1 MLDALANKY
10 RRPST
15 RADRTPAGFG
25 YHDRTDMPDRP
36 SFIDLTAPEERAFL
50 IGLDD
55 PADERWPIERSLAE
69 LAALSETAG
78 AVVVGTASQ
87 RRRHPDPATYFGKG
101 RAAELVDER
110 AATGFNLLVVDD
122 ELAPNQQRALEK
134 LVDCKVIDRSALIID
149 IFARHAT
156 TREGRLQVEL
166 AALEYHLP
174 RLTRLW
180 THLSRTGGGIGTRGP
195 GESQLETDRRL
206 IRDRIKRV
214 RGELEDVKRQRATA
228 ARQRERSEV
237 ATVALVGYT
246 NAGKSTLLNRLA
258 DADLFVADMLFAT
271 LDPTSRRVTLPSGQ
285 RIVVTDTVGFINKL
299 PHDLVDAFRATLE
312 EVLRADLLIEVV
324 DAADPDFVG
333 QQEAVQVVLEELGA
347 ADKPRIVAF
356 NKIDRLAPDL
366 RATAM
371 PAADRAVFVSATSGE
386 GIDLLLARVATLLRE
401 QMVPVDAVVPWSRG
415 ELVAR
420 AKVAGDVSERF
431 TDAGVRLSG
440 HLPDAIAAEVHR
452 AAPQAPQARRAAGAR
467 GRRR

>member
-1 MLDALANKY
+1 
-10 RRPST
+10 
-15 RADRTPAGFG
+15 
-25 YHDRTDMPDRP
+25 MPDR
-36 SFIDLTAPEERAFL
+36 SHLIDLTVPPERAFL
-50 IGLDD
+50 IGLDV
-55 PADERWPIERSLAE
+55 PGTERWPIERSLAE
-69 LAALSETAG
+69 LAALAETAG
-78 AVVVGTASQ
+78 AVVVGSASQ
-87 RRRHPDPATYFGKG
+87 RRKNPDPATYFGKG
-101 RAAELVDER
+101 RAAELADER
-110 AATGFNLLVVDD
+110 AALDFNVLIVDD

-134 LVDCKVIDRSALIID
+134 VVDCKVLDRSALIID

-166 AALEYHLP
+166 AALQYHLP
-174 RLTRLW
+174 RLTRMW

-206 IRDRIKRV
+206 IRDRIKKM

-228 ARQRERSEV
+228 ARQRDRSEI

-285 RIVVTDTVGFINKL
+285 RVVVTDTVGFINKL

-324 DAADPDFVG
+324 DAADPDFIG
-333 QQEAVQVVLEELGA
+333 QQEAVEAVLQELGA
-347 ADKPRIVAF
+347 ADKPRITAF
-356 NKIDRLAPDL
+356 NKIDLLAPEL
-366 RATAM
+366 RAASM
-371 PAADRAVFVSATSGE
+371 PAAERAVFISATDGE
-386 GIDLLLARVATLLRE
+386 GIDLLLGRVASILRD

-420 AKVAGDVSERF
+420 AKVAGDVSERY
-431 TDAGVRLSG
+431 TESGVRLSG
-440 HLPDAIAAEVHR
+440 HLPDAIAAEVEH
-452 AAPQAPQARRAAGAR
+452 AAPARQPAAARRPPR
-467 GRRR
+467 

>member
-1 MLDALANKY
+1 
-10 RRPST
+10 
-15 RADRTPAGFG
+15 
-25 YHDRTDMPDRP
+25 MPDRP

-55 PADERWPIERSLAE
+55 PGDGRWPVERSLAE
-69 LAALSETAG
+69 LAALAETAG
-78 AVVVGTASQ
+78 AVVVGSASQ
-87 RRRHPDPATYFGKG
+87 RRKHPDPATYFGKG

-134 LVDCKVIDRSALIID
+134 LLDCKVLDRSALIID
-149 IFARHAT
+149 IFGRHAS

-166 AALEYHLP
+166 ATLEYHLP

-206 IRDRIKRV
+206 IRIKIKRV
-214 RGELEDVKRQRATA
+214 RGELDDVKRQRATA

-258 DADLFVADMLFAT
+258 ASDLFVADMLFAT
-271 LDPTSRRVTLPSGQ
+271 LDPTSRRVTLPSSQ
-285 RIVVTDTVGFINKL
+285 RVVVTDTVGFINKL
-299 PHDLVDAFRATLE
+299 PHDLVQAFRATLE

-333 QQEAVQVVLEELGA
+333 QQEAVQAVLAELGA

-356 NKIDRLAPDL
+356 NKIDLLAPDL
-366 RATAM
+366 RAASM

-386 GIDLLLARVATLLRE
+386 GIDLLLGRIATVLRD
-401 QMVPVDAVVPWSRG
+401 QMVAVDAVVPWSRG

-420 AKVAGDVSERF
+420 AKVAGDVSEHF

-440 HLPDAIAAEVHR
+440 HLPNAIAAEVQR
-452 AAPQAPQARRAAGAR
+452 ADPGARRGVRPRRAR
-467 GRRR
+467 R

>member
-1 MLDALANKY
+1 MPV
-10 RRPST
+10 RPT
-15 RADRTPAGFG
+15 LF
-25 YHDRTDMPDRP
+25 
-36 SFIDLTAPEERAFL
+36 DLTAPEERAFL

-55 PADERWPIERSLAE
+55 PGDGRWPVERSLAE
-69 LAALSETAG
+69 LAALAETAG
-78 AVVVGTASQ
+78 AVVVGSASQ
-87 RRRHPDPATYFGKG
+87 RRKQPDPATYFGKG
-101 RAAELVDER
+101 RAAELADER
-110 AATGFNLLVVDD
+110 AATGFNLLIVDD

-134 LVDCKVIDRSALIID
+134 LVDCKVLDRSALIID

-206 IRDRIKRV
+206 IRDKIKKV
-214 RGELEDVKRQRATA
+214 RAELEDVKRQRATA
-228 ARQRERSEV
+228 ARRRERSEV

-258 DADLFVADMLFAT
+258 ASDLYVADMLFAT
-271 LDPTSRRVTLPSGQ
+271 LDPTSRRVTLPTGQ
-285 RIVVTDTVGFINKL
+285 QIVVTDTVGFINKL
-299 PHDLVDAFRATLE
+299 PHDLVTAFRATLE

-333 QQEAVQVVLEELGA
+333 QQQAVQEVLAELGA

-356 NKIDRLAPDL
+356 NKIDLLAPDL
-366 RATAM
+366 RSAAM
-371 PAADRAVFVSATSGE
+371 PAGERAVFVSASSGE
-386 GIDLLLARVATLLRE
+386 GIDLLLGRVATLLRD
-401 QMVPVDAVVPWSRG
+401 QMVAVDAVVPWSRG

-420 AKVAGDVSERF
+420 AKVAGDVAERF

-440 HLPDAIAAEVHR
+440 HLPDAIAAEVQR
-452 AAPQAPQARRAAGAR
+452 AAPEARRAAGAR
-467 GRRR
+467 RSRR

>member
-1 MLDALANKY
+1 MPARSAL
-10 RRPST
+10 
-15 RADRTPAGFG
+15 
-25 YHDRTDMPDRP
+25 
-36 SFIDLTAPEERAFL
+36 IDLTAPDERAFL

-55 PADERWPIERSLAE
+55 PRNGGWPVERSLAE
-69 LAALSETAG
+69 LAALAVTAG
-78 AVVVGTASQ
+78 AIVVGSASQ
-87 RRRHPDPATYFGKG
+87 RRSSPDPATYFGKG

-110 AATGFNLLVVDD
+110 AATGFNLLIVDD

-134 LVDCKVIDRSALIID
+134 LVDCKVLDRSALIID

-206 IRDRIKRV
+206 IRDKIKKV

-246 NAGKSTLLNRLA
+246 NAGKSTLLNTLA
-258 DADLFVADMLFAT
+258 DADLYVADMLFAT

-299 PHDLVDAFRATLE
+299 PHDLVEAFRATLE
-312 EVLRADLLIEVV
+312 EVLRADLLVEVV
-324 DAADPDFVG
+324 DAADADFVG
-333 QQEAVQVVLEELGA
+333 QQEAVQTVLDELGA
-347 ADKPRIVAF
+347 GDKPRIVAF
-356 NKIDRLAPDL
+356 NKIDLLAPDV
-366 RATAM
+366 RAASM
-371 PAADRAVFVSATSGE
+371 PGADHAVFVSAAGGE
-386 GIDLLLARVATLLRE
+386 GIDLLRGRIATLLRE
-401 QMVPVDAVVPWSRG
+401 QMVAVDAVVPWARG

-420 AKVAGDVSERF
+420 AKAAGDVAERF

-440 HLPDAIAAEVHR
+440 HLPDAIAAEVER
-452 AAPQAPQARRAAGAR
+452 AAPTTRGAARRR
-467 GRRR
+467 PRR

>member
-1 MLDALANKY
+1 
-10 RRPST
+10 
-15 RADRTPAGFG
+15 
-25 YHDRTDMPDRP
+25 MPDRP
-36 SFIDLTAPEERAFL
+36 SFFDLTAPEERAFL

-55 PADERWPIERSLAE
+55 PADGRWPIERSLAE
-69 LAALSETAG
+69 LAALAETAG
-78 AVVVGTASQ
+78 AVVVGSASQ

-101 RAAELVDER
+101 RAAELADER
-110 AATGFNLLVVDD
+110 SALGFNLLVVDD

-134 LVDCKVIDRSALIID
+134 LLDCKVLDRSALIID
-149 IFARHAT
+149 IFARHAS

-206 IRDRIKRV
+206 IRERIRKV

-258 DADLFVADMLFAT
+258 EADLFVADMLFAT

-299 PHDLVDAFRATLE
+299 PHDLVEAFRATLE

-333 QQEAVQVVLEELGA
+333 QQEAVRTVLEELGA
-347 ADKPRIVAF
+347 AEKPRIVAF
-356 NKIDRLAPDL
+356 NKIDLLAPDL
-366 RATAM
+366 RAAAM

-386 GIDLLLARVATLLRE
+386 GIDLLLARVAALLRE
-401 QMVPVDAVVPWSRG
+401 QMVAVDAVVPWSRG

-440 HLPDAIAAEVHR
+440 HLPDAIAAEVQR
-452 AAPQAPQARRAAGAR
+452 AAPRVRGPA
-467 GRRR
+467 GRRTARH

>member
-1 MLDALANKY
+1 
-10 RRPST
+10 
-15 RADRTPAGFG
+15 
-25 YHDRTDMPDRP
+25 MPDRP
-36 SFIDLTAPEERAFL
+36 SFIDLTASQELAFL

-55 PADERWPIERSLAE
+55 PGDGRWPIERSLAE
-69 LAALSETAG
+69 LGALAETAG
-78 AVVVGTASQ
+78 AVVVGSASQ

-101 RAAELVDER
+101 RVAELVDER
-110 AATGFNLLVVDD
+110 AAIGFNLLIVDD
-122 ELAPNQQRALEK
+122 ELAPNQQRSLEK
-134 LVDCKVIDRSALIID
+134 LLDCKVVDRSALIID

-206 IRDRIKRV
+206 IRDKIKKV
-214 RGELEDVKRQRATA
+214 RRELEVVKRQRATA
-228 ARQRERSEV
+228 ARQRERAEV
-237 ATVALVGYT
+237 ASVALVGYT

-285 RIVVTDTVGFINKL
+285 RIVATDTVGFINKL

-324 DAADPDFVG
+324 DAADPDFIG
-333 QQEAVQVVLEELGA
+333 QQEAVQEVLDELGA
-347 ADKPRIVAF
+347 GGKPRIVAF
-356 NKIDRLAPDL
+356 NKVDLLAPGL
-366 RATAM
+366 RPASM
-371 PAADRAVFVSATSGE
+371 PAADRAVFISAGTGA
-386 GIDLLLARVATLLRE
+386 GIDLLLARVATLLRD

-420 AKVAGDVSERF
+420 AKVAGDVSEQF

-440 HLPDAIAAEVHR
+440 HLPDAIAAEVQR
-452 AAPQAPQARRAAGAR
+452 AAPDARRTAG
-467 GRRR
+467 GRRSGR